1 MVVALQSTVDRV
13 NEAAVRTD
21 GVVEAM
27 DDRLDTLTGIVSPLV
42 PCILE
47 LHRPPE
53 GESPTGA
60 RFEGSASRLLPE
72 SCQQAQARAR
82 GQ

>member
-1 MVVALQSTVDRV
+1 MVVVLQGTVDRV
-13 NEAAVRTD
+13 NEAVVRRD
-21 GVVEAM
+21 GVVDAM
-27 DDRLDTLTGIVSPLV
+27 DDRLDTLTSIVSPLV

-60 RFEGSASRLLPE
+60 RFEASASRPLPE

-82 GQ
+82 SQ